1 MKLSHQVVICIFACS
16 FLTQPM
22 YALNPFLK
30 ISVALVSLIGGGY
43 VGNKA
48 YQDYRFIREKR
59 DLSHA
64 QRQVL
69 LTIETLGNDCKL
81 FKEYAAQQR
90 LEEMLKQRFT
100 TKDCTD
106 HSNPSIGA
114 FQAHV
119 KTFKNKHETIDG
131 NYRDKAEDWKD
142 AEARYKNMVPAVLKL
157 IADNEN
163 ILKQVQQLDILVGQG
178 IPFVRLLILYTRSM
192 QATQELRQAR
202 DTQATILNRYRD
214 PQFAYPF
221 ITCVKELQETQ
232 QELKIGERAL
242 QTTGKMSVTLASES
256 AALRTE
262 LEKVLRSINDQFYKQ
277 QEERTKHEYRLREV
291 KALEQQAKIAND
303 RLQEERRKNDL
314 KQAEVMT
321 NATIIA
327 ECREQVQVQKR
338 NIQTLESEMSSLRK
352 ALDFS
357 RRDELQIQQELN
369 SVKEKLASFEG
380 KLNTV
385 PVNPETLDK
394 DIREWWQGLQST
406 LTALRLKLDGL
417 KRGSAQPA

>member
-1 MKLSHQVVICIFACS
+1 MKIQNKVIVFAFACS
-16 FLTQPM
+16 LLIEPVHAFH
-22 YALNPFLK
+22 PFLK
-30 ISVALVSLIGGGY
+30 WSAALVSLVGGGY

-48 YQDYRFIREKR
+48 YQEYRFMREKR
-59 DLSHA
+59 NLSHA

-69 LTIETLGNDCKL
+69 LTIEELGNDCKL
-81 FKEYAAQQR
+81 FKEHAARQR
-90 LEEMLKQRFT
+90 LEEVLKQRFT
-100 TKDCTD
+100 TKDGTD
-106 HSNPSIGA
+106 HSSPSIGA

-119 KTFKNKHETIDG
+119 KTFKNKHETIDES
-131 NYRDKAEDWKD
+131 YRDKAEDWKD

-157 IADNEN
+157 IADNEH

-178 IPFVRLLILYTRSM
+178 VPFVSLLILYTQSM
-192 QATQELRQAR
+192 QATKELRQAR
-202 DTQATILNRYRD
+202 DTQAAILNRYRD
-214 PQFAYPF
+214 PHFPYPF
-221 ITCVKELQETQ
+221 IKCVKELQETQ
-232 QELKIGERAL
+232 QELLKGERAL
-242 QTTGKMSVTLASES
+242 QTTGKASTNLAYES

-262 LEKVLRSINDQFYKQ
+262 LEKILRSINDQFYKQ
-277 QEERTKHEYRLREV
+277 QEEQGKHEYRLREV
-291 KALEQQAKIAND
+291 QALEQQAKIAND

-338 NIQTLESEMSSLRK
+338 NIQMLEGELSSLRK
-352 ALDFS
+352 ALDLS
-357 RRDELQIQQELN
+357 RRDELRIQQELN

-406 LTALRLKLDGL
+406 LAALRLKLDSV
-417 KRGSAQPA
+417 KRGSA